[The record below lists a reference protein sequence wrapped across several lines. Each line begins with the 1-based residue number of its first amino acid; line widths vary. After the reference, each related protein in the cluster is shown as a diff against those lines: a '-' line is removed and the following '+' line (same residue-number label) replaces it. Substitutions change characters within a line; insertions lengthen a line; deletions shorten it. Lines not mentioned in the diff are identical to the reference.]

1 MQMKINNIGLQAFYQ
16 CALTKNMT
24 EAAQILGVTQSALSQ
39 RISALEDDLEATL
52 FIREAKTL
60 NLTPTGLD
68 LLNYCNSYKS
78 LEEEFLLKV
87 KGSHELAGPIRIGGY
102 SSVLRSLL
110 LPKLSS
116 FLRQHSKVS
125 AELKSYEIDELYDVL
140 RSAKADMVVVD
151 TPLNKKGV
159 IEVVIGNED
168 YVVIES
174 SKFTT
179 PSTVYIDHDS
189 ADITTDEYFLK
200 QTLAPKSYQR
210 IFLGD
215 VYGVIEGV
223 EQGLGRAV
231 MSKHLI
237 ETNKKVK
244 IVAGFKKVQRPIILC
259 YYDRPYYSE
268 LFKKI
273 LLLLES

>member
-1 MQMKINNIGLQAFYQ
+1 MVMKINNLGLQAFYQ

-39 RISALEDDLEATL
+39 RVQALESDLEASL
-52 FIREAKTL
+52 FIREAKSL
-60 NLTPTGLD
+60 NLTPTGLE

-87 KGSHELAGPIRIGGY
+87 KGSHELAGPIRIGAY
-102 SSVLRSLL
+102 SSILRSVL
-110 LPKLSS
+110 LPKLSP
-116 FLRQHSKVS
+116 FFRQNPKVNVD
-125 AELKSYEIDELYDVL
+125 LKSYEIDELYDVL
-140 RSAKADMVVVD
+140 RSAKADMVVSD
-151 TPLNKKGV
+151 KALDKKGINEV
-159 IEVVIGNED
+159 IIGQED

-174 SKFTT
+174 SKYPT
-179 PSTVYIDHDS
+179 PHDVYIDHDS
-189 ADITTDEYFLK
+189 ADKTTEEFFTK
-200 QTLAPKSYQR
+200 QTQTPKNLKR

-237 ETNKKVK
+237 EANKKVK
-244 IVAGFKKVQRPIILC
+244 VVPGFKKVQRPIILC
-259 YYDRPYYSE
+259 YYDRPFYPE

-273 LLLLES
+273 LALMEI

>member
-1 MQMKINNIGLQAFYQ
+1 MKINNLGLQAFYQ

-39 RISALEDDLEATL
+39 RIAALESDIEASL

-60 NLTPTGLD
+60 NLTPTGVE

-78 LEEEFLLKV
+78 LEEEFLMKV
-87 KGSHELAGPIRIGGY
+87 KGNQELAGPIRLGAY
-102 SSVLRSLL
+102 SSILRSIL
-110 LPKLSS
+110 LPKMSP
-116 FLRQHSKVS
+116 FLRQHPKVS
-125 AELKSYEIDELYDVL
+125 ADFQAYETDELYEVL
-140 RSAKADMVVVD
+140 RSAKADMIVTD

-159 IEVVIGNED
+159 NEVIIGHES

-174 SKFTT
+174 AKFST
-179 PSTVYIDHDS
+179 PQNVYIDHDVN
-189 ADITTDEYFLK
+189 DKTTEDFFAA
-200 QTLAPKSYQR
+200 QSSTKSYQR
-210 IFLGD
+210 LFMGD
-215 VYGVIEGV
+215 VYGVIDGV

-237 ETNKKVK
+237 EANKKVK
-244 IVAGFKKVQRPIILC
+244 VVGGFKKIERPIILC
-259 YYDRPYYSE
+259 YYERPFYPE

-273 LLLLES
+273 LKLFES

>member
-1 MQMKINNIGLQAFYQ
+1 MNNLGLLAFYQ

-24 EAAQILGVTQSALSQ
+24 EAALKLGVTQSALSQ
-39 RISALEDDLEATL
+39 RIQALESDLEATL

-60 NLTPTGLD
+60 SLTPTGLE

-87 KGSHELAGPIRIGGY
+87 KGSHELAGPIRIGAY
-102 SSVLRSLL
+102 SSILRSVL
-110 LPKLSS
+110 LPKLSP
-116 FLRQHSKVS
+116 FLRQHPKVN
-125 AELKSYEIDELYDVL
+125 ADLKSYETDELYDVL
-140 RSAKADMVVVD
+140 RSAKADMVVTD
-151 TPLNKKGV
+151 TTLNKKGV
-159 IEVVIGNED
+159 NEVIIGHED

-174 SKFTT
+174 GKFST
-179 PSTVYIDHDS
+179 PSDVYIDHDS
-189 ADITTDEYFLK
+189 ADKTTEEYFSK
-200 QTLAPKSYQR
+200 QLHGPKSFKR

-237 ETNKKVK
+237 ESNKKVK
-244 IVAGFKKVQRPIILC
+244 VVAGFKKVQRPIILC
-259 YYDRPYYSE
+259 YYDRPFYPE

-273 LLLLES
+273 LSLLEI